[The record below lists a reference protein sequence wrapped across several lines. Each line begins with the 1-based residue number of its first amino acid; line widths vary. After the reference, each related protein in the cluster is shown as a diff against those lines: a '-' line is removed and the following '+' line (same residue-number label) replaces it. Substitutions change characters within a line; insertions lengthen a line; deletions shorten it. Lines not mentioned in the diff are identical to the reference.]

1 MQFVYDQKA
10 CQNSL
15 SITDENY
22 RYLFK
27 ARRLKVGDIVK
38 FRNLLD
44 DILYSYEIKEVNKK
58 EAILHLKNKDK
69 ILNIDRKTL
78 HLIWC
83 IIDSKV
89 IYATLPMLNQIGLS
103 KITFLYC
110 DRSQKNFKLDLSKI
124 EKILINSCQQCG
136 RVDLMEIE
144 VMGTLDDVLQKYDN
158 FSVLDFGGES
168 LDESISSILIGC
180 EGGFSQQE
188 REKLSEFNKIGLKTE
203 MILKS
208 ETATLSIA
216 SKLLI

>member
-69 ILNIDRKTL
+69 IPNTDRKTL

-89 IYATLPMLNQIGLS
+89 IYTTLPMLNQIGLS

-110 DRSQKNFKLDLSKI
+110 DRSQKNFRIKMDN
-124 EKILINSCQQCG
+124 LI
-136 RVDLMEIE
+136 
-144 VMGTLDDVLQKYDN
+144 
-158 FSVLDFGGES
+158 
-168 LDESISSILIGC
+168 
-180 EGGFSQQE
+180 
-188 REKLSEFNKIGLKTE
+188 
-203 MILKS
+203 
-208 ETATLSIA
+208 
-216 SKLLI
+216 